1 MKKNTFLIL
10 GIVVLSALGSNVFA
24 DTIDVVYLKNG
35 SIIKGIVIEI
45 IPNETIKIEIA
56 DGSIFVY
63 PIDEVERI
71 EKIEVVDKKLRTKV
85 KLKSAGTARFISLTT
100 GLFVLGGGQLYN
112 GQYAKAVGYAFL
124 GFGAETFIFI
134 GVNARQDSIVAAGLL
149 MMISGYMYS
158 VLDAGD
164 SANRINTER
173 LKEASTSLRYIPNQ
187 GLMASY
193 NMRF

>member
-1 MKKNTFLIL
+1 MKTNVLIL

-35 SIIKGIVIEI
+35 SIIKGIVIET
-45 IPNETIKIEIA
+45 IPNETIKIETA

-63 PIDEVERI
+63 PFDEVERMI
-71 EKIEVVDKKLRTKV
+71 KEEVVGKKSTTKV
-85 KLKSAGTARFISLTT
+85 KLKSVGTARLISLTT

-124 GFGAETFIFI
+124 GFGALTFANVGIREESA
-134 GVNARQDSIVAAGLL
+134 GVALSGLV
-149 MMISGYMYS
+149 MFTGGYVYS
-158 VLDAGD
+158 VIDTGR
-164 SANRINTER
+164 SAKKINAER

-187 GLMASY
+187 GLVASY
-193 NMRF
+193 NMKF